1 MKAPSTTEQIRAWKD
16 PAHRKTLSAED
27 QARLAPS
34 PAGEIDVR
42 DLEARAVE
50 DSVESARGRTPEA
63 LMSQGTSGGTQCSAH
78 GCPGVELPEI
88 RINPA
93 ARAKRAVEG

>member
-1 MKAPSTTEQIRAWKD
+1 MKTPSTSEQIRAWKD

-42 DLEARAVE
+42 DLEARAIE
-50 DSVESARGRTPEA
+50 DTVDSARGRMPEA
-63 LMSQGTSGGTQCSAH
+63 LMSDGTSGGTQCSAH
-78 GCPGVELPEI
+78 GCPGLELPDI
-88 RINPA
+88 RVNPA
-93 ARAKRAVEG
+93 ALPKRALEG